1 MIGYKFLDTL
11 ISGFIFPISNQCS
24 ICSKATSLLTILKK
38 EEGMKRLITMGL
50 AVVIAMTFLAV
61 PVMADKTMDQIEK
74 SGKIRL
80 GFREGSIPFAFV
92 DPKVGKHV
100 GFSVDMAGELA
111 KYLGMRFGKTIQ
123 VVPFTVT
130 PKTRIPM
137 VVNGTVDVEM
147 GSTTY
152 TQKREEQADFS
163 MIFFFSE
170 TTFLVATDSGVQS
183 LEDLSGK
190 IVGAARATTNLRAVE
205 KLADEGKFKPA
216 NIVVTE
222 THPQGMLALKSGK
235 IDAYSTDRSLLEG
248 LRMKDQNPDKWMTV
262 PFAIAYEPYA
272 YIMRE
277 GQSDFRD
284 FVNNT
289 ILWSIHTGKF
299 NELYDK
305 WMGPNGVVP
314 IPMSEAYKQYLQMM
328 VYPISD
334 EWWMK

>member
-1 MIGYKFLDTL
+1 M
-11 ISGFIFPISNQCS
+11 
-24 ICSKATSLLTILKK
+24 KK
-38 EEGMKRLITMGL
+38 LLITLTAVLLLVGFTAGPVL
-50 AVVIAMTFLAV
+50 A
-61 PVMADKTMDQIEK
+61 DQTMDLIK
-74 SGKIRL
+74 KTGKIKL

-100 GFSVDMAGELA
+100 GFSVDMANLLA
-111 KYLGMRFGKTIQ
+111 ENLGKRFGKKIKI
-123 VVPFTVT
+123 VPHTVT

-170 TTFLVATDSGVQS
+170 TTFLVAKDSGIKK
-183 LEDLSGK
+183 LADLSGK
-190 IVGAARATTNLRAVE
+190 RVGAARGTTNLRAVE
-205 KLADEGKFKPA
+205 ALAKAGKFKPKD
-216 NIVVTE
+216 IVITE
-222 THPQGMLALKSGK
+222 THPQGMLALRSGK
-235 IDAYSTDRSLLEG
+235 IEAYSTDRSLLEG
-248 LRMKDQNPDKWMTV
+248 IRMKDKNPEKWMTV

-277 GQSDFRD
+277 GNSDFRD

-289 ILWSIHTGKF
+289 VIWAIKTGKF
-299 NELYDK
+299 FDLYEK
-305 WMGPNGVVP
+305 WMGPKGVVP
-314 IPMSEAYKQYLQMM
+314 IPMSQAYRDYLNMM

-334 EWWMK
+334 GWWKK

>member
-1 MIGYKFLDTL
+1 MKKLSS
-11 ISGFIFPISNQCS
+11 ISLACVMVM
-24 ICSKATSLLTILKK
+24 TLLT
-38 EEGMKRLITMGL
+38 
-50 AVVIAMTFLAV
+50 V
-61 PVMADKTMDQIEK
+61 PVLADKTMDQIEK
-74 SGKIRL
+74 TGKIKL

-100 GFSVDMAGELA
+100 GFSVDMANELA
-111 KYLGMRFGKTIQ
+111 KYLGMRFGKKIEI
-123 VVPFTVT
+123 VPFTVT

-137 VVNGTVDVEM
+137 VVNGTIDVEM

-170 TTFLVATDSGVQS
+170 TTFLVAKDSGVQN
-183 LEDLSGK
+183 LEDLNGK
-190 IVGAARATTNLRAVE
+190 RVGAARGTTNLRAVE

-216 NIVVTE
+216 DIVVTE

-289 ILWSIHTGKF
+289 IIWSIKTGKF
-299 NELYDK
+299 DELYEK
-305 WMGPNGVVP
+305 WMGPQGVVP
-314 IPMSEAYKQYLQMM
+314 IPMSAVYKNYLEMM

-334 EWWMK
+334 EWWKK

>member
-1 MIGYKFLDTL
+1 
-11 ISGFIFPISNQCS
+11 
-24 ICSKATSLLTILKK
+24 
-38 EEGMKRLITMGL
+38 MKRFLILGL
-50 AVVIAMTFLAV
+50 SVVIATTFLAM

-74 SGKIRL
+74 TGKIKL

-111 KYLGMRFGKTIQ
+111 KYLGMRFGKTIEI
-123 VVPFTVT
+123 VPFTVT

-137 VVNGTVDVEM
+137 VVNGTIDVEM

-170 TTFLVATDSGVQS
+170 TTFLVAKDSGVKS
-183 LEDLSGK
+183 LQDLSGK
-190 IVGAARATTNLRAVE
+190 RVGAARATTNLRAVE
-205 KLADEGKFKPA
+205 KLAKEGKFDPA
-216 NIVVTE
+216 GIIVTE

-248 LRMKDQNPDKWMTV
+248 LRMKDKNPDNWMTV
-262 PFAIAYEPYA
+262 DFAIAYEPYA

-277 GQSDFRD
+277 GESDFRD

-289 ILWSIHTGKF
+289 ILWSVHTGKF
-299 NELYDK
+299 FELYEK
-305 WMGPNGVVP
+305 WMGPAGVVP
-314 IPMSEAYKQYLQMM
+314 IPMSDAYKQYLQMM

-334 EWWMK
+334 GWWKK

>member
-1 MIGYKFLDTL
+1 MKKL
-11 ISGFIFPISNQCS
+11 IF
-24 ICSKATSLLTILKK
+24 K
-38 EEGMKRLITMGL
+38 GL
-50 AVVIAMTFLAV
+50 AVVTPVTFLAV

-74 SGKIRL
+74 SGKIKL

-111 KYLGMRFGKTIQ
+111 KYLGMRFGKTIDI
-123 VVPFTVT
+123 VPFTVT

-170 TTFLVATDSGVQS
+170 TTFLVAKDSGVQK

-205 KLADEGKFKPA
+205 KLADEGAFQPA

-277 GQSDFRD
+277 GESDFRD

-299 NELYDK
+299 FELYDK
-305 WMGPNGVVP
+305 WMGPDGVVP
-314 IPMSEAYKQYLQMM
+314 IPMSEAYKNYLQMM

-334 EWWMK
+334 GWWKK

>member
-1 MIGYKFLDTL
+1 MKKFIGIGLMV
-11 ISGFIFPISNQCS
+11 
-24 ICSKATSLLTILKK
+24 LLVT
-38 EEGMKRLITMGL
+38 GL
-50 AVVIAMTFLAV
+50 LAG
-61 PVMADKTMDQIEK
+61 PVLADATMDRIEK
-74 SGKIRL
+74 TGKIKL

-111 KYLGMRFGKTIQ
+111 NYLGMRFGKKIEI
-123 VVPFTVT
+123 VPFTVT

-137 VVNGTVDVEM
+137 VVNGTIDVEM

-170 TTFLVATDSGVQS
+170 TTFLVAKDSGIKTLS
-183 LEDLSGK
+183 DLNGK
-190 IVGAARATTNLRAVE
+190 RVGAARGTTNLRAVE
-205 KLADEGKFKPA
+205 KLADEGKFNPKG
-216 NIVVTE
+216 IVVTE

-248 LRMKDQNPDKWMTV
+248 LRMKDANPDKWMTV

-272 YIMRE
+272 YITRE
-277 GQSDFRD
+277 GNSDFRD

-289 ILWSIHTGKF
+289 VIWSIHTGKF
-299 NELYDK
+299 FELYEK
-305 WMGPNGVVP
+305 WMGPKGVVP
-314 IPMSEAYKQYLQMM
+314 IPMSEAYRNYLQMM

-334 EWWMK
+334 GWWKK

>member
-1 MIGYKFLDTL
+1 MT
-11 ISGFIFPISNQCS
+11 
-24 ICSKATSLLTILKK
+24 
-38 EEGMKRLITMGL
+38 RLITTGL
-50 AVVIAMTFLAV
+50 AVVIAMTLLAV
-61 PVMADKTMDQIEK
+61 PVMADKTMDRIEK
-74 SGKIRL
+74 TGKIKL

-111 KYLGMRFGKTIQ
+111 KYLGLRFGKTIDI
-123 VVPFTVT
+123 VPFTVT

-170 TTFLVATDSGVQS
+170 TTFLVAKDSGVQS
-183 LEDLSGK
+183 LEDLNGQL
-190 IVGAARATTNLRAVE
+190 VGAARATTNLRAVE
-205 KLADEGKFKPA
+205 KLAKEGKFKPA

-248 LRMKDQNPDKWMTV
+248 LRMKSQNPDKWMTV

-299 NELYDK
+299 DELYEK
-305 WMGPNGVVP
+305 WMGPKGVVP

-334 EWWMK
+334 GWWKQ

>member
-1 MIGYKFLDTL
+1 
-11 ISGFIFPISNQCS
+11 
-24 ICSKATSLLTILKK
+24 
-38 EEGMKRLITMGL
+38 MKRQLGIGL
-50 AVVIAMTFLAV
+50 AIVTVMFFLST
-61 PVMADKTMDQIEK
+61 PIMADQTMDQIEK
-74 SGKIRL
+74 TGKIKL

-111 KYLGMRFGKTIQ
+111 KYLSMRFGKKIQ
-123 VVPFTVT
+123 IVPHTVT

-170 TTFLVATDSGVQS
+170 TTFLVAKDSGIKK
-183 LEDLSGK
+183 LEDLNGK
-190 IVGAARATTNLRAVE
+190 RVGAARGTTNLRAVE
-205 KLADEGKFKPA
+205 ALAKAGKFKPRD
-216 NIVVTE
+216 ILVTE

-235 IDAYSTDRSLLEG
+235 IEAYSTDRSLLEG
-248 LRMKDQNPDKWMTV
+248 LRMKDQHPEKWMTV

-272 YIMRE
+272 YILRE
-277 GQSDFRD
+277 GNSDFRD

-289 ILWSIHTGKF
+289 IRWSIKTGKF
-299 NELYDK
+299 FELYDK
-305 WMGPNGVVP
+305 WMGPNGIVP
-314 IPMSEAYKQYLQMM
+314 IPMSKAYRDYLEMM
-328 VYPISD
+328 VYPMSD
-334 EWWMK
+334 GWWKK

>member
-1 MIGYKFLDTL
+1 
-11 ISGFIFPISNQCS
+11 
-24 ICSKATSLLTILKK
+24 
-38 EEGMKRLITMGL
+38 MKRLSIIGL

-74 SGKIRL
+74 SGKIKL

-111 KYLGMRFGKTIQ
+111 KYLGMRFGKTIEI
-123 VVPFTVT
+123 VPFTVT

-170 TTFLVATDSGVQS
+170 TTFLVAKDSGVQS
-183 LEDLSGK
+183 LEDLNGK
-190 IVGAARATTNLRAVE
+190 LVGAARATTNLRAVE
-205 KLADEGKFKPA
+205 KLAKEGKFKPG

-222 THPQGMLALKSGK
+222 THPKGMLALKSGK

-299 NELYDK
+299 DELYEK
-305 WMGPNGVVP
+305 WMGPKGVVP
-314 IPMSEAYKQYLQMM
+314 IPMSEAYQQYLQMM

-334 EWWMK
+334 GWWKK

>member
-1 MIGYKFLDTL
+1 
-11 ISGFIFPISNQCS
+11 
-24 ICSKATSLLTILKK
+24 
-38 EEGMKRLITMGL
+38 MKRFSIIGL

-61 PVMADKTMDQIEK
+61 PVMADKTMDKIEK
-74 SGKIRL
+74 TGKIKL

-111 KYLGMRFGKTIQ
+111 KYLSMRFGKTIEI
-123 VVPFTVT
+123 VPFTVT

-170 TTFLVATDSGVQS
+170 TTFLVAKDSGVQS
-183 LEDLSGK
+183 LEDLNGK
-190 IVGAARATTNLRAVE
+190 LVGAARATTNLRAVE
-205 KLADEGKFKPA
+205 MLAKEGKFKPA

-277 GQSDFRD
+277 GHSDFRD

-289 ILWSIHTGKF
+289 VLWSIHTGKF
-299 NELYDK
+299 DALYEK
-305 WMGPNGVVP
+305 WMGPKGVVP
-314 IPMSEAYKQYLQMM
+314 IPMSEAYQQYLQMM

-334 EWWMK
+334 GWWKK

>member
-1 MIGYKFLDTL
+1 MKKLF
-11 ISGFIFPISNQCS
+11 S
-24 ICSKATSLLTILKK
+24 ALLA
-38 EEGMKRLITMGL
+38 
-50 AVVIAMTFLAV
+50 AVVAAFLLV
-61 PVMADKTMDQIEK
+61 TPVMADQTMDQIEK
-74 SGKIRL
+74 TGKIKL

-111 KYLGMRFGKTIQ
+111 KYLGMRFGKTIEI
-123 VVPFTVT
+123 VPFTVT

-137 VVNGTVDVEM
+137 VVNGTIDVEM

-163 MIFFFSE
+163 IIFFFSE
-170 TTFLVATDSGVQS
+170 TTFLVAKDSGIS
-183 LEDLSGK
+183 TLEDLNGK
-190 IVGAARATTNLRAVE
+190 RVGAARATTNLRAVE
-205 KLADEGKFKPA
+205 QLAEQGKFKPA
-216 NIVVTE
+216 DIVVTE

-248 LRMKDQNPDKWMTV
+248 LRMKDQEPDKWMTV

-277 GQSDFRD
+277 GNSDFRD

-289 ILWSIHTGKF
+289 ILWSIKTGKF
-299 NELYDK
+299 QELYEK
-305 WMGPNGVVP
+305 WMGPQGVVP
-314 IPMSEAYKQYLQMM
+314 IPMSDVYKAYLEMI
-328 VYPISD
+328 VYPIED
-334 EWWMK
+334 EWWKQ

>member
-1 MIGYKFLDTL
+1 MKKLSLIGVALFL
-11 ISGFIFPISNQCS
+11 
-24 ICSKATSLLTILKK
+24 A
-38 EEGMKRLITMGL
+38 
-50 AVVIAMTFLAV
+50 ATFLAP
-61 PVMADKTMDQIEK
+61 PVWADITMDQIEK
-74 SGKIRL
+74 TGKIKV
-80 GFREGSIPFAFV
+80 GFREGSIPFAYI

-100 GFSVDMAGELA
+100 GFSVDMTDELVN
-111 KYLGMRFGKTIQ
+111 YLEMHFGKSIEI
-123 VVPFTVT
+123 VPFTVT

-163 MIFFFSE
+163 LIFFFSE
-170 TTFLVATDSGVQS
+170 TTFLVAKDSGIQS
-183 LEDLSGK
+183 LEDLNGK
-190 IVGAARATTNLRAVE
+190 RVGAARGTTNLRAVE
-205 KLADEGKFKPA
+205 KLAEEGKFKPA
-216 NIVVTE
+216 DIVVTE

-235 IDAYSTDRSLLEG
+235 IEAYSTDRSLLEG
-248 LRMKDQNPDKWMTV
+248 LRMKDQNPDKWMTT

-299 NELYDK
+299 FELYEK
-305 WMGPNGVVP
+305 WMGPKGVVP
-314 IPMSEAYKQYLQMM
+314 IPMSDDYRKYLEMI
-328 VYPISD
+328 VYPIED
-334 EWWMK
+334 GWWKK

>member
-1 MIGYKFLDTL
+1 M
-11 ISGFIFPISNQCS
+11 
-24 ICSKATSLLTILKK
+24 KK
-38 EEGMKRLITMGL
+38 LLITLTAVLLLVGFTAGPVL
-50 AVVIAMTFLAV
+50 A
-61 PVMADKTMDQIEK
+61 DQTMDLIK
-74 SGKIRL
+74 KTGKIKL

-100 GFSVDMAGELA
+100 GFSVDMANLLA
-111 KYLGMRFGKTIQ
+111 ENLGKRFGKKIEI
-123 VVPFTVT
+123 VPYTVT

-170 TTFLVATDSGVQS
+170 TTFLVAKDSGIKK
-183 LEDLSGK
+183 LADLSGK
-190 IVGAARATTNLRAVE
+190 RVGAARGTTNLRAVE
-205 KLADEGKFKPA
+205 ALAKAGKFKPKD
-216 NIVVTE
+216 IVITE
-222 THPQGMLALKSGK
+222 THPQGMLALRSGK
-235 IDAYSTDRSLLEG
+235 IEAYSTDRSLLEG
-248 LRMKDQNPDKWMTV
+248 IRMKDKNPEKWMTV

-277 GQSDFRD
+277 GNSDFRD

-289 ILWSIHTGKF
+289 VIWAIKTGKF
-299 NELYDK
+299 FDLYEK
-305 WMGPNGVVP
+305 WMGPKGVVP
-314 IPMSEAYKQYLQMM
+314 IPMSQAYRDYLNMM

-334 EWWMK
+334 GWWKK

>member
-1 MIGYKFLDTL
+1 
-11 ISGFIFPISNQCS
+11 
-24 ICSKATSLLTILKK
+24 
-38 EEGMKRLITMGL
+38 MKRFSIMGL

-74 SGKIRL
+74 TGKIKL

-111 KYLGMRFGKTIQ
+111 KYLGMRFGKTIEI
-123 VVPFTVT
+123 VPFTVT

-170 TTFLVATDSGVQS
+170 TTFLVAKDSGVQS
-183 LEDLSGK
+183 LEDLTGK
-190 IVGAARATTNLRAVE
+190 LVGAARGTTNLRAIE

-299 NELYDK
+299 DELYDK
-305 WMGPNGVVP
+305 WMGPQGVVP
-314 IPMSEAYKQYLQMM
+314 IPMSQAYKNYLQMM

-334 EWWMK
+334 GWWMK

>member
-1 MIGYKFLDTL
+1 
-11 ISGFIFPISNQCS
+11 
-24 ICSKATSLLTILKK
+24 
-38 EEGMKRLITMGL
+38 MKRLSILGL
-50 AVVIAMTFLAV
+50 AVVIAMTFLAG

-74 SGKIRL
+74 TGKIRL

-92 DPKVGKHV
+92 DPKVGRHV

-111 KYLGMRFGKTIQ
+111 RYLGMRFGKTIDI
-123 VVPFTVT
+123 VPFTVT

-170 TTFLVATDSGVQS
+170 TTFLVAKDSGVQS
-183 LEDLSGK
+183 LEDLNGQL
-190 IVGAARATTNLRAVE
+190 VGAARATTNLRAVE
-205 KLADEGKFKPA
+205 KLAKEGRFKPA

-277 GQSDFRD
+277 GQSDIRD

-299 NELYDK
+299 DELYEK
-305 WMGPNGVVP
+305 WMGPKGVVP

-334 EWWMK
+334 GWWMK

>member
-1 MIGYKFLDTL
+1 M
-11 ISGFIFPISNQCS
+11 
-24 ICSKATSLLTILKK
+24 KK
-38 EEGMKRLITMGL
+38 TMGIGL
-50 AVVIAMTFLAV
+50 AVLLVLGFLAASS
-61 PVMADKTMDQIEK
+61 MADQTMDKIEK
-74 SGKIRL
+74 TGKIKL

-111 KYLGMRFGKTIQ
+111 KYLGMRFGKKIEI
-123 VVPFTVT
+123 VPFTVT

-137 VVNGTVDVEM
+137 VMNGTIDVEM

-170 TTFLVATDSGVQS
+170 TTFLVPKDSGIQK
-183 LEDLSGK
+183 LEDLNGK
-190 IVGAARATTNLRAVE
+190 RVGAARGTTNLKAVE
-205 KLADEGKFKPA
+205 DLARQGKFKPRD
-216 NIVVTE
+216 IIVTE

-235 IDAYSTDRSLLEG
+235 IEAYSTDRSLLEG

-277 GQSDFRD
+277 GNSDFRD

-289 ILWSIHTGKF
+289 IIWSIKTGKF
-299 NELYDK
+299 FELYDK
-305 WMGPNGVVP
+305 WMGPRGVVP
-314 IPMSEAYKQYLQMM
+314 IPLSEAYRNYLQMM

-334 EWWMK
+334 GWWKK

>member
-1 MIGYKFLDTL
+1 
-11 ISGFIFPISNQCS
+11 
-24 ICSKATSLLTILKK
+24 
-38 EEGMKRLITMGL
+38 MKRFLILGL
-50 AVVIAMTFLAV
+50 SMVIAMTFLAV

-74 SGKIRL
+74 TGKIKL

-111 KYLGMRFGKTIQ
+111 KYLGMRFGKTIEI
-123 VVPFTVT
+123 VPFTVT

-137 VVNGTVDVEM
+137 VVNGTIDVEM

-163 MIFFFSE
+163 LIFFFSE
-170 TTFLVATDSGVQS
+170 TTFLVAKDSGVQS

-190 IVGAARATTNLRAVE
+190 RVGGARGTTNLRAVE
-205 KLADEGKFKPA
+205 KLANEGKFNPA
-216 NIVVTE
+216 GIIVTE

-248 LRMKDQNPDKWMTV
+248 IRMKDKNPDNWMTV
-262 PFAIAYEPYA
+262 DFAIAYEPYA

-277 GQSDFRD
+277 GESDFRD

-299 NELYDK
+299 FELYEK

-314 IPMSEAYKQYLQMM
+314 IPISEAYRQYLEMI

-334 EWWMK
+334 GWWKK